1 MTGAQLLT
9 YVKRRLAENGLTV
22 PAERDA
28 ELLDLITEGRDALLV
43 AFALCAP
50 VVVRQT
56 ITLETDGANDRLRNF
71 PAATKDPFRV
81 LAVKDASTGE
91 ELTPSASLNN
101 DSGQY
106 AWNNIRQLRLN
117 EDVQPEGA
125 VEIDVVL
132 AGVDI
137 VSGTAEAAIGLPTTC
152 HRAIG
157 KMAAVLAMTA
167 DEQSDASNAKR
178 LFSSEL
184 ERLEALYGDYDQSS
198 GQALGP
204 ALMAAIGQHY
214 GDTLY

>member
-1 MTGAQLLT
+1 MTGVQLLA

-28 ELLDLITEGRDALLV
+28 ELYDLLSEGRDALLV

-50 VVVRQT
+50 VVVKST
-56 ITLETDGANDRLRNF
+56 ITLETDGSNDRLRTF

-81 LAVKDASTGE
+81 LAVKESSTGE

-101 DSGQY
+101 DAGQY
-106 AWNNIRQLRLN
+106 VWNTIRQLKLAD
-117 EDVQPEGA
+117 DVEPEGN
-125 VEIDVVL
+125 VEVDLVVHT
-132 AGVDI
+132 GDI
-137 VSGTAEAAIGLPTTC
+137 TAATTEPQVGLPTTC